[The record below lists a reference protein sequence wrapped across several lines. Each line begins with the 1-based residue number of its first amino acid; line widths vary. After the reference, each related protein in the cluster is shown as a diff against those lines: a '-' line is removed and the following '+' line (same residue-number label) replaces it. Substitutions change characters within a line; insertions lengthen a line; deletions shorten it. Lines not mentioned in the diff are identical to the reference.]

1 MEKTMVQ
8 RDTLGMK
15 ALLIGMQDGPSVPD
29 GWDAVLNLSQSAV
42 EALVRSNWD
51 GAPGTVENR
60 SLLWVGPADVDG
72 QHDLIT
78 VKTDLPLPAVGLN
91 VAGQAV
97 EVGFAIDCG
106 TMLVARAP
114 AELVSRLA
122 EAGSLGASE
131 EIAWSAPIVI
141 TPENPLQLGGTIPVA
156 VETAGDRRS
165 FSIALNLADA
175 DLALSGRGAE
185 DFSAQAVNQGLES
198 WLAGHK
204 LSGQIGKLEL
214 RDEDEA
220 AILTP
225 SVVMTRM
232 AASLNGGPVLQILL
246 AASPGAAAPA
256 SVAPVLHPDGQD
268 FSLMVSSRATMTM
281 IANSYN
287 TGTGDIKLVSVPPA
301 DEQVHWIARVHEA
314 MIFRGTFSN
323 PEGGEV
329 YATDY
334 ASQYM
339 CFGGSTDQGLK
350 LFTYIDPRS
359 TVKLELD
366 LAAHYPVGIS
376 GAGTDQVVGLQEG
389 AQSVT
394 GDGFYEGI
402 VRPQLEKFLTGEI
415 RSDMTRVRLT
425 EISDLVLR
433 DLTLSGHALKFDV
446 AGLPGE
452 LLIAGS
458 LIPDA
463 EACASQEGNEN
474 GR

>member
-1 MEKTMVQ
+1 MENAMVQ

-15 ALLIGMQDGPSVPD
+15 ALLVGMQDSPTVPD

-42 EALVRSNWD
+42 ESLVRSNWD
-51 GAPGTVENR
+51 GASGIAGNR

-78 VKTDLPLPAVGLN
+78 VKTDLPLPAIGLN
-91 VAGQAV
+91 VAEQAV
-97 EVGFAIDCG
+97 EVSFAIDCG

-114 AELVSRLA
+114 AELVSRLGDA
-122 EAGSLGASE
+122 ASVGGSD
-131 EIAWSAPIVI
+131 EIAWSAPIAI
-141 TPENPLQLGGTIPVA
+141 TAENPLQLGGTIPVA
-156 VETAGDRRS
+156 VEAAIDRRS
-165 FSIALNLADA
+165 YSIALNLADA
-175 DLALSGRGAE
+175 DLALSGRGIE
-185 DFSAQAVNQGLES
+185 DFSTEAANQSLES
-198 WLAGHK
+198 WLAAHK
-204 LSGQIGKLEL
+204 LSGQIGRLEL
-214 RDEDEA
+214 CDGAETT
-220 AILTP
+220 ILTP
-225 SVVMTRM
+225 SVVMARM

-246 AASPGAAAPA
+246 AAAPGATAPA

-268 FSLMVSSRATMTM
+268 FSLMVSSKATMTM

-287 TGTGDIKLVSVPPA
+287 TGTGEIKLISLPPEDGQA
-301 DEQVHWIARVHEA
+301 HWIARVHEA

-376 GAGTDQVVGLQEG
+376 GAGADQVLGLQEG

-402 VRPQLEKFLTGEI
+402 VRPQLEKFLTGDI

-425 EISDLVLR
+425 EISNLVLR
-433 DLTLSGHALKFDV
+433 DLTLSGHELRFDV
-446 AGLPGE
+446 AALPGE
-452 LLIAGS
+452 LLVAGA

-463 EACASQEGNEN
+463 EAPALQEGNDN